1 MNADLLG
8 QLIDTHASALEL
20 YATQWTV
27 SPADVVQES
36 FMELIK
42 LSKLPEN
49 VSAWLY
55 KVVRNKALTAS
66 RSENRRRNH
75 EAQASRLRNWFTTEG
90 NRELDA
96 EVAAEA
102 LNDLPDEQREIVI
115 ARIWGGLSFEQ
126 IAEVVESSSSTAHR
140 RYETALNSLREKL
153 GVTWPTN
160 S

>member
-1 MNADLLG
+1 MNPDLLG

-27 SPADVVQES
+27 SSADVVQES
-36 FMELIK
+36 FMAL
-42 LSKLPEN
+42 LRHPTLPEN

-55 KVVRNKALTAS
+55 KVVRNKAITAS

-75 EAQASRLRNWFTTEG
+75 EKKASRLRDWFTTKG
-90 NRELDA
+90 NPELDGEVSA
-96 EVAAEA
+96 EV
-102 LNDLPDEQREIVI
+102 LNELPDEQREIVI

-126 IAEVVESSSSTAHR
+126 IAEVVETSSSTAHR
-140 RYETALNSLREKL
+140 RYQTALNSLREKS
-153 GVTWPTN
+153 GVPWPTK